1 MDREIERWVCKKRS
15 DGPDGF
21 EFAVVSGEEIVAWVE
36 RREDAEF
43 IARSR
48 DVVPRLVDEII
59 LLMSGIDN
67 IRDFVHTLDINLHQ
81 LDTKM
86 KDRL

>member
-1 MDREIERWVCKKRS
+1 MGREIERWVCKQRT
-15 DGPDGF
+15 DGPAGF
-21 EFAVVSGEEIVAWVE
+21 DFAVMSGSETIAWVA

-43 IARSR
+43 IARAR

-67 IRDFVHTLDINLHQ
+67 IRNFVHTLDINLHQ
-81 LDTKM
+81 LDAEM